1 MKRVPIVAIVGRSNV
16 GKSSLFNAIARKGT
30 AVVDDFAG
38 VTRDRNY
45 CLVRKHGFPFTVVDT
60 GGLLGEEHDDL
71 HSAVRDQAEMAISE
85 ADLVICMF
93 DGMHGVH
100 PQDREVVQI
109 LRKSNKPTIW
119 VVNKCE
125 SPSVE
130 TTSAEFYALGIKEL
144 FTISAAHGVRVKE
157 LIAKIREELLAQGL
171 VQDISEE
178 LKPAPRK
185 EQQDAQFA
193 EEVAVEV
200 EEGDEPLAEEND
212 PDTSAEESVNSES
225 DEVLAEEV
233 FTPKTFDTPI
243 RIAIVGKPNT
253 GKSTMI
259 NKIIGEDRLVVSNI
273 AGTTRDSIEI
283 PFKREGQEYTL
294 IDTAGLRKK
303 GRVEDGGIERFSN
316 LRTLRALASC
326 DVAVLLIDASEG
338 VNEQDAKIAGL
349 IHERGRGLIIAV
361 NKWDL
366 IEKDHRTVKDYERAV
381 RASLKFCAYAPIL
394 FISGLTGRRCP
405 NVLDTAKE
413 VYGSARSRI
422 PTSQVSKVLIRAFEN
437 KPAPSYRGSCV
448 KIMFALQ
455 TSVAPPEFILFMDHP
470 KGVNFSYERYLKNTL
485 RKSFGFIGVD
495 IRLHFK
501 KRRDKGDPHEIMP
514 EVGKRPS

>member
-71 HSAVRDQAEMAISE
+71 HSAVRNQAEMAISE
-85 ADLVICMF
+85 ADLVLCMF

-109 LRKSNKPTIW
+109 LRESNKPTIYL
-119 VVNKCE
+119 VNKCE

-130 TTSAEFYALGIKEL
+130 TTSAEFYELGVKEL
-144 FTISAAHGVRVKE
+144 FTISAAHGVRIKE
-157 LIAKIREELLAQGL
+157 LIASVRAELLKLNL
-171 VQDISEE
+171 VQDISED

-185 EQQDAQFA
+185 AQKDEQ
-193 EEVAVEV
+193 
-200 EEGDEPLAEEND
+200 
-212 PDTSAEESVNSES
+212 
-225 DEVLAEEV
+225 LAEEV
-233 FTPKTFDTPI
+233 EVEFEDESNQQEGSDSQNDTESESDLDLDLSEQDSLVEIPEYSGPI

-283 PFKREGQEYTL
+283 PFKREGKDYTL

-326 DVAVLLIDASEG
+326 DIAVLLIDAAEG
-338 VNEQDAKIAGL
+338 INEQDAKIAGL

-366 IEKDHRTVKDYERAV
+366 IEKDHRTVKEYERAV
-381 RASLKFCAYAPIL
+381 RASLKFCQYAPVL

-413 VYGSARSRI
+413 IFNTSRIRI
-422 PTSQVSKVLIRAFEN
+422 PTSQVSRVLIRAFEN
-437 KPAPSYRGSCV
+437 KPAPAYRGSCV
-448 KIMFALQ
+448 KLRFAIQ
-455 TSVAPPEFILFMDHP
+455 NSTTPPEFILFMDHP
-470 KGVNFSYERYLKNTL
+470 KGINFSYERYLKNTL
-485 RKSFGFIGVD
+485 RKHFGFTGVD
-495 IRLHFK
+495 VRLHFK
-501 KRRDKGDPHEIMP
+501 KRRGKGQAHEVMS
-514 EVGKRPS
+514 EASSSS

>member
-1 MKRVPIVAIVGRSNV
+1 MSRVPVVAIVGRSNV

-71 HSAVRDQAEMAISE
+71 HSAVRHQAEMAISE
-85 ADLVICMF
+85 ADLVLCMF

-100 PQDREVVQI
+100 PQDREVVHL
-109 LRKSNKPTIW
+109 LRRSNKPVIW
-119 VVNKCE
+119 LVNKCE

-130 TTSAEFYALGIKEL
+130 ITSAEFYELGLKNL
-144 FTISAAHGVRVKE
+144 FTISAAHGVRIKE
-157 LIAKIREELLAQGL
+157 LIAKVREELLKLNL
-171 VQDISEE
+171 VTDIAEE
-178 LKPAPRK
+178 LKHAPRM
-185 EQQDAQFA
+185 EQVTEQLAA
-193 EEVAVEV
+193 EV
-200 EEGDEPLAEEND
+200 ESQIEQ
-212 PDTSAEESVNSES
+212 S
-225 DEVLAEEV
+225 DEASQGSEEE
-233 FTPKTFDTPI
+233 FNPEDSTDEEIRQADTTPI

-273 AGTTRDSIEI
+273 AGTTRDSIEL
-283 PFKREGQEYTL
+283 PFRREGQEYTL

-303 GRVEDGGIERFSN
+303 GRVEDDGIERFSN

-326 DVAVLLIDASEG
+326 DVAVLLIDATEG
-338 VNEQDAKIAGL
+338 VNEQDTKIAGL
-349 IHERGRGLIIAV
+349 VHERGRGLIIAV

-366 IEKDHRTVKDYERAV
+366 VEKDHRTVKEYERAV
-381 RASLKFCAYAPIL
+381 RASLKFCPYAPIV

-405 NVLDTAKE
+405 NVLDAAKE
-413 VYGSARSRI
+413 VFYAARIRI
-422 PTSQVSKVLIRAFEN
+422 PTSRVSKVLIKAFES
-437 KPAPSYRGSCV
+437 KPAPSFRGSCV

-455 TSVAPPEFILFMDHP
+455 SSVAPPEFILFMDHP
-470 KGVNFSYERYLKNTL
+470 KGVNFSYERYLKNNL
-485 RKSFGFIGVD
+485 RKAFGFIGSD

-501 KRRDKGDPHEIMP
+501 KRRDRGAPHENIV
-514 EVGKRPS
+514 EAS

>member
-1 MKRVPIVAIVGRSNV
+1 MKRIPVVAIVGRSNV
-16 GKSSLFNAIARKGT
+16 GKSSLFNSMARKGT

-60 GGLLGEEHDDL
+60 GGILGEEQNEL
-71 HSAVRDQAEMAISE
+71 HSAVRHQAQLAISE
-85 ADLVICMF
+85 ADLVICLF

-100 PQDREVVQI
+100 PQDKEVVQI
-109 LRKSNKPTIW
+109 LRKSNKPSIW

-125 SPSVE
+125 SPLVE
-130 TTSAEFYALGIKEL
+130 TSSAEFYALGLKEL
-144 FTISAAHGVRVKE
+144 FTISAAHGVRIKE
-157 LIAKIREELLAQGL
+157 LIAKIREELKKLDL
-171 VQDISEE
+171 VIDIMQE

-185 EQQDAQFA
+185 EQLDAQFA
-193 EEVAVEV
+193 AEV
-200 EEGDEPLAEEND
+200 ESEMGSVSTSEETD
-212 PDTSAEESVNSES
+212 SPADLDSAEQIV
-225 DEVLAEEV
+225 AEISNE
-233 FTPKTFDTPI
+233 PI
-243 RIAIVGKPNT
+243 KIAIIGKPNT

-259 NKIIGEDRLVVSNI
+259 NKIIGEDRLVVSSI

-326 DVAVLLIDASEG
+326 DVAVLLIDAAEG
-338 VNEQDAKIAGL
+338 VNDQDAKIAGL
-349 IHERGRGLIIAV
+349 VHERGRGLIIAV

-366 IEKDHRTVKDYERAV
+366 IEKDHKTVKDYERAV
-381 RASLKFCAYAPIL
+381 RASLKFCPYAPIL

-405 NVLDTAKE
+405 NVLDAAKE
-413 VYGSARSRI
+413 VYKSARVRI
-422 PTSQVSKVLIRAFEN
+422 PTSQVSKVLIKAFEN
-437 KPAPSYRGSCV
+437 KPAPAYRGECV
-448 KIMFALQ
+448 RLMFALQ

-485 RKSFGFIGVD
+485 RKNFGFTGVD
-495 IRLHFK
+495 VRLHFK
-501 KRRDKGDPHEIMP
+501 KRRDRGAPHENIV
-514 EVGKRPS
+514 ETA